1 MPCLSKKGNAP
12 ALSNITKTQFHGGAK
27 VIIRKAV
34 LSDIEGIHD
43 LVNYYAE
50 KGMILPRSR
59 HSIFETL
66 RDFTVV
72 EADGKVIGT
81 GALTLAW
88 DGLAEVRA
96 LTVSPEYLR
105 KGVGL
110 QMVAAMTL
118 EAKQLGIA
126 KLFTLTY
133 EPEFFGSAGFVEISK
148 EGLPHK
154 VWRDCVNCSKFPN
167 CDETAMVMLL

>member
-1 MPCLSKKGNAP
+1 M
-12 ALSNITKTQFHGGAK
+12 SNITQILLHGGAT

-34 LSDIEGIHD
+34 LADIEGIYD

-66 RDFTVV
+66 RDFTVAA
-72 EADGKVIGT
+72 EAGKVIGT

-96 LTVSPEYLR
+96 LAVSPEHLR
-105 KGVGL
+105 NGVGL
-110 QMVAAMTL
+110 QLVAAMVL
-118 EAKQLGIA
+118 EAKQLGISR
-126 KLFTLTY
+126 LFTLTY
-133 EPEFFGSAGFVEISK
+133 EPEFFTAAGFSEVSK
-148 EGLPHK
+148 EALPHK
-154 VWRDCVNCSKFPN
+154 VWRDCINCSKFPN
-167 CDETAMVMLL
+167 CDETAMLMSL